1 MEQIETSEF
10 DKVKANLDKYPLF
23 KELLSEDWINSKILT
38 EENRFKKHYLFWY
51 LLDDS
56 KSKFL
61 FNDLNIVKN
70 DTKIASFISKIKK
83 FKDQDNFDP
92 FRTELQIYAYY
103 KSKENDDFKVEYEP
117 SVPESPKNNDILIK
131 YNGENYYIEIFTLTH
146 DGIDRYNR
154 DLQHKTTIEINKI
167 ENNPFIISYRLLTSF
182 EESDISPLINFIEE
196 EIDKFKA
203 ETEQD
208 KEIMFSIDE
217 VNKAEVW
224 LRRDLGI
231 DKGFVGVI
239 HSEVRELSND
249 RRLKNWILTKT
260 DQVSENTKNILITNL
275 LYPPMSFSDYY
286 NGLIGQ
292 EALRINK
299 ETLESTP
306 FRHKNGAI
314 FDDRTKKFAGF
325 VVYQRGNYVERKKH
339 INPNANNNI
348 SEELLNLL

>member
-1 MEQIETSEF
+1 MEQIDSEEF
-10 DKVKANLDKYPLF
+10 EKVKTNLEKYPLF
-23 KELLSEDWINSKILT
+23 KELLSESWINNKILNQ
-38 EENRFKKHYLFWY
+38 ENRFKKHYLFWY
-51 LLDDS
+51 LLEDT
-56 KSKFL
+56 KAEFL
-61 FNDLNIVKN
+61 SNDLNTIKEDV
-70 DTKIASFISKIKK
+70 KIASFISKIKK

-117 SVPESPKNNDILIK
+117 SVPESSKNNDILIK
-131 YNGENYYIEIFTLTH
+131 YSGEDYYVEIFTLTH
-146 DGIDRYNR
+146 DGIDRHNR

-167 ENNPFIISYRLLTSF
+167 EDNPFIISYRLLTSF
-182 EESDISPLINFIEE
+182 EESDIPTLIDFIKE
-196 EIDKFKA
+196 EIEKFKS
-203 ETEQD
+203 ENGQD

-217 VNKAEVW
+217 VNKTEVW
-224 LRRDLGI
+224 LRRDLGV

-260 DQVSENTKNILITNL
+260 EQVSDNTRNILITNL

-292 EALRINK
+292 EALRINR
-299 ETLESTP
+299 ETLESAP
-306 FRHKNGAI
+306 FRHRNGAI
-314 FDDRTKKFAGF
+314 YDERTKKFGSF
-325 VVYQRGNYVERKKH
+325 IVFQRGDYTQRKRH

-348 SEELLNLL
+348 SEDLFNLL

>member
-1 MEQIETSEF
+1 
-10 DKVKANLDKYPLF
+10 
-23 KELLSEDWINSKILT
+23 
-38 EENRFKKHYLFWY
+38 
-51 LLDDS
+51 
-56 KSKFL
+56 
-61 FNDLNIVKN
+61 
-70 DTKIASFISKIKK
+70 
-83 FKDQDNFDP
+83 
-92 FRTELQIYAYY
+92 
-103 KSKENDDFKVEYEP
+103 
-117 SVPESPKNNDILIK
+117 
-131 YNGENYYIEIFTLTH
+131 
-146 DGIDRYNR
+146 
-154 DLQHKTTIEINKI
+154 
-167 ENNPFIISYRLLTSF
+167 
-182 EESDISPLINFIEE
+182 
-196 EIDKFKA
+196 
-203 ETEQD
+203 
-208 KEIMFSIDE
+208 MFSIDE

-260 DQVSENTKNILITNL
+260 DQVSENTRNILITNL

-314 FDDRTKKFAGF
+314 FNEKNKKFGGF
-325 VVYQRGNYVERKKH
+325 VDKKKKNYAERKKH

-348 SEELLNLL
+348 SEELLNFL